1 MTEAMRRPSSV
12 TAAAVLFALYGVAA
26 VVNAAIS
33 QDWTGWAEAGSLPR
47 ALLRIAAALLV
58 AWGLL
63 RGTVWAWW
71 VALSLAILWLL
82 SGFAPVLVM
91 DHGDMHWLPPS
102 PNQIFLVVSLTS
114 LSLALGLLLTPTA
127 RTFLRRS

>member
-1 MTEAMRRPSSV
+1 MTEAMRRPPSV

-33 QDWTGWAEAGSLPR
+33 QDWSGWADTGSAPR

-71 VALSLAILWLL
+71 VALPLAILWLI

-102 PNQIFLVVSLTS
+102 SNQIFLVVSLTS

-127 RTFLRRS
+127 RAFLRRS